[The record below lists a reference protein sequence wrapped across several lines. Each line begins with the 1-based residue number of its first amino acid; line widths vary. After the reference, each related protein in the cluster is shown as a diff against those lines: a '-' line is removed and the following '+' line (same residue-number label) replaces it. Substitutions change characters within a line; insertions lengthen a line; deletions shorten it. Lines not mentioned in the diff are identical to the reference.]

1 MAGAA
6 PVAAALGRM
15 WEARLPRLDATGAQV
30 AITDRSGLLASVVLG
45 AADRCGAPLSPE
57 TRFQIGSIS
66 KSFAALLALQEA
78 EAGRLDLG
86 APVRRYL
93 PWFEVPSR
101 FAPIQVHH
109 LLSHTSG
116 LAQGTEFAGDARA
129 ALLLLRETEA
139 GFAPG
144 ERFLYSNDAYKAVGL
159 VLEEVAGRP
168 YPELLRERVLEPLG
182 MARSEPAITLEG
194 RAGSAPGHRRLFDD
208 RPDHPSQPLV
218 EAPWVPSSTADGSVL
233 STAEDL
239 CAFARALLSGGRAPG
254 GRALLSEA
262 ALARMLEPRA
272 VDPEEPDAPYGF
284 GIRAWREEGRRHAGH
299 TGSMLGHVGRLAVD
313 LEAGVGVAVLLNGGS
328 DRDRLARDELCR
340 FALRAAAAL
349 AEGAEPPP
357 PPPPP
362 PADLVPG
369 AEAFAGR
376 YRAEG
381 GGGELE
387 LVARGERLVL
397 RWEGSEVPLEPLA
410 PSRVLPARRPPDAL
424 LAPVPGLDRF
434 PFRFGR
440 DAAGR
445 VVEVFHGPSWF
456 RRPDHREPSPPAPD
470 PSWGAFVGD
479 YRSPNPWAPA
489 FSVVLRD
496 GRLAMVA
503 PWLERD
509 EELAPLG
516 GGRFRVGAPW
526 SPDRIRFEDV
536 VGGEAR
542 RAVFD
547 GAPWFRAG

>member
-1 MAGAA
+1 MIERSAG
-6 PVAAALGRM
+6 
-15 WEARLPRLDATGAQV
+15 GA
-30 AITDRSGLLASVVLG
+30 
-45 AADRCGAPLSPE
+45 AADRDIRSSS
-57 TRFQIGSIS
+57 GS
-66 KSFAALLALQEA
+66 
-78 EAGRLDLG
+78 GR
-86 APVRRYL
+86 
-93 PWFEVPSR
+93 
-101 FAPIQVHH
+101 
-109 LLSHTSG
+109 G
-116 LAQGTEFAGDARA
+116 LADPSGVPGDPTHRPASGPATLRIR
-129 ALLLLRETEA
+129 LL
-139 GFAPG
+139 G
-144 ERFLYSNDAYKAVGL
+144 RFS
-159 VLEEVAGRP
+159 
-168 YPELLRERVLEPLG
+168 
-182 MARSEPAITLEG
+182 ITL
-194 RAGSAPGHRRLFDD
+194 
-208 RPDHPSQPLV
+208 
-218 EAPWVPSSTADGSVL
+218 GSV
-233 STAEDL
+233 T
-239 CAFARALLSGGRAPG
+239 LSGA
-254 GRALLSEA
+254 S
-262 ALARMLEPRA
+262 
-272 VDPEEPDAPYGF
+272 
-284 GIRAWREEGRRHAGH
+284 WRG
-299 TGSMLGHVGRLAVD
+299 
-313 LEAGVGVAVLLNGGS
+313 
-328 DRDRLARDELCR
+328 
-340 FALRAAAAL
+340 RAAAAVLKLL
-349 AEGAEPPP
+349 ALSPTRALYRDEVI
-357 PPPPP
+357 
-362 PADLVPG
+362 DLLWPDEDPENASARLRSALHAARRALGVLPVPSQ
-369 AEAFAGR
+369 A
-376 YRAEG
+376 
-381 GGGELE
+381 
-387 LVARGERLVL
+387 LVQTRGERLLL

>member
-15 WEARLPRLDATGAQV
+15 WEERLPRLDATGAQV

-45 AADRCGAPLSPE
+45 AADRCGTPLSPE

-129 ALLLLRETEA
+129 ALLLLRETDA

-144 ERFLYSNDAYKAVGL
+144 ERFLYSNDGYKAVGL

-168 YPELLRERVLEPLG
+168 YPELLRGRVLEPLG
-182 MARSEPAITLEG
+182 MVRSEPAITLEG

-208 RPDHPSQPLV
+208 RPVHPSQPLV
-218 EAPWVPSSTADGSVL
+218 EAPWVPSSTADGSAL
-233 STAEDL
+233 STGEDL

-254 GRALLSEA
+254 SRPLVSEA
-262 ALARMLEPRA
+262 ALTRMLEPRA
-272 VDPEEPDAPYGF
+272 VDPEEPEAPYGF
-284 GIRAWREEGRRHAGH
+284 GIRTWREEGRRHAGH

-313 LEAGVGVAVLLNGGS
+313 LDAGVGVAVLLNGGS
-328 DRDRLARDELCR
+328 ERDRLARDELCR

-349 AEGAEPPP
+349 AEGSEPPEPPP
-357 PPPPP
+357 APRP
-362 PADLVPG
+362 DLVPG
-369 AEAFAGR
+369 AEAYAGR
-376 YRAEG
+376 YLGE
-381 GGGELE
+381 GGELE
-387 LVARGERLVL
+387 LLARRERLLL

-410 PSRVLPARRPPDAL
+410 PSRLLPGHRAPEAL
-424 LAPVPGLDRF
+424 LAPLAGLDRF
-434 PFRFGR
+434 AFRFGR

-445 VVEVFHGPSWF
+445 VVEVFHGPGWF
-456 RRPDHREPSPPAPD
+456 RRSDHRGSPPPGPD

-489 FSVVLRD
+489 FSVVLRK
-496 GRLAMVA
+496 GRLAMIA

-509 EELAPLG
+509 EEVVPLPD
-516 GGRFRVGAPW
+516 GRFRVGASW
-526 SPDRIRFEDV
+526 SPDRLRFEDV